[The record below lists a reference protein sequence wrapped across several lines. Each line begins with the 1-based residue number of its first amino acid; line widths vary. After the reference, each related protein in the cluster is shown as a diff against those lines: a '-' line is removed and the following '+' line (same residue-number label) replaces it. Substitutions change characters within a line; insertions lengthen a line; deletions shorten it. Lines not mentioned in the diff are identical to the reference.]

1 MLIAVYYQNVV
12 ASVLGYAVIPSM
24 DYTCFLGGSKSVV
37 NFMNCT
43 YYDTGCNPDVVKSK
57 IKWAAQFHPKLRY
70 KIVEVAGDFYYTEM
84 SVDEMMQKA
93 IIVNEEGQLKS

>member
-1 MLIAVYYQNVV
+1 MDDSWSNDKTVCYYQGWRMKFIYPLGKALLLGMFGVYLAAETSMQIAGAVCLLIAVYYQNVV

-43 YYDTGCNPDVVKSK
+43 YYDTGC
-57 IKWAAQFHPKLRY
+57 
-70 KIVEVAGDFYYTEM
+70 
-84 SVDEMMQKA
+84 
-93 IIVNEEGQLKS
+93 